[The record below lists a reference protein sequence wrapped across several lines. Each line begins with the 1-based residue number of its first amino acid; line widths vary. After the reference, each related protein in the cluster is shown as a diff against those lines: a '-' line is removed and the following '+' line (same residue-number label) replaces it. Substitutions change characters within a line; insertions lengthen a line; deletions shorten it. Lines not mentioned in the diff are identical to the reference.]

1 MDEKSSDQ
9 SRVLSEKKMAANRAN
24 AQHST
29 GPRTPEGKARSR
41 LNSIKHGLLAIE
53 AVNRTLDGDAARAQ
67 FDALVD
73 RLEEHFQ
80 PADPIEEFLVENIAI
95 ARWRQK
101 RLMRFE
107 TRSTLESQTRIGR
120 VYRQWSDEHED
131 REHPQITRQ
140 RQAGVDGLPMPHEVD
155 AKLLLRYEA
164 AASRDFYRAFNDLKK
179 LQKERKQ
186 HPEVPGDG
194 AAQATAQ
201 DDSSEP
207 ENENFQ
213 TNPPNPELK
222 LSDSTASRKN
232 GEDPVVGTSSG

>member
-29 GPRTPEGKARSR
+29 GPRTPEGKARSK
-41 LNSIKHGLLAIE
+41 LNSIKHGLLAVE
-53 AVNRTLDGDAARAQ
+53 AVNRTLDGDGACVE

-107 TRSTLESQTRIGR
+107 VRSTFESQTRIDHA
-120 VYRQWSDEHED
+120 YAQWSVDHED
-131 REHPQITRQ
+131 REHPQVTRK
-140 RQAGVDGLPMPHEVD
+140 RLAGVDGLPMPDEVD

-164 AASRDFYRAFNDLKK
+164 AATRDFYRALNVLKK
-179 LQKERKQ
+179 LQKEREERPKASPDGVTETV
-186 HPEVPGDG
+186 PE
-194 AAQATAQ
+194 
-201 DDSSEP
+201 DDSSEL
-207 ENENFQ
+207 EKEKFQ
-213 TNPPNPELK
+213 TNPPIPEMK
-222 LSDSTASRKN
+222 LSESSLKRTN
-232 GEDPVVGTSSG
+232 GEDSGLRTSSG